1 MPRLIDDVHPGQRL
15 RREHERLALML
26 DDLVERFAEGNQR
39 DVGTAWG
46 DFEQALLAHLDF
58 EDRFILPA
66 FAGVDAVETQG
77 LRDEH
82 LRLRKLF
89 AELGVGVD
97 LHLVRLELVRQ
108 FAGRLREHSHRED
121 LLLYR
126 WVDGELAQIVR
137 GIPGIEV
144 EGWSMV

>member
-1 MPRLIDDVHPGQRL
+1 MPMPIDDVHPGQRL

-26 DDLVERFAEGNQR
+26 DDLIDRFAEGNQR
-39 DVGTAWG
+39 DVGAAWG
-46 DFEQALLAHLDF
+46 EFEQALMVHLDF
-58 EDRFILPA
+58 EDRYILPG
-66 FAGVDAVETQG
+66 FASVDPVETQA

-126 WVDGELAQIVR
+126 WVDRELAQIMR

-144 EGWSMV
+144 DGWSLV